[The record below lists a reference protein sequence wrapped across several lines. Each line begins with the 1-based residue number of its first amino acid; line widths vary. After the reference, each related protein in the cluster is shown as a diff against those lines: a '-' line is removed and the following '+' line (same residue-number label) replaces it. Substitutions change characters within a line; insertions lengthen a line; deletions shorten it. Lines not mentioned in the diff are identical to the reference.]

1 MRCTG
6 LEGIYYFP
14 FFFFFNQA
22 WCLEVPAMS
31 NEVLDLISK
40 GLKLMILSMVGF
52 YCSSGGLKTS
62 ATL

>member
-1 MRCTG
+1 
-6 LEGIYYFP
+6 
-14 FFFFFNQA
+14 
-22 WCLEVPAMS
+22 MS
-31 NEVLDLISK
+31 SEVLDLISK